1 MQKSQ
6 RTSQH
11 GTQHVQADNRTT
23 QNTKQMS
30 ITDPTKQLGVN
41 SCAREGQADPASYQ
55 TPVVLLIYTVKSD
68 KGIGNDR
75 VKKYLRKK

>member
-41 SCAREGQADPASYQ
+41 SCAREGQADPASY
-55 TPVVLLIYTVKSD
+55 
-68 KGIGNDR
+68 
-75 VKKYLRKK
+75 